1 MIKNSSIWR
10 TFYSGWLLISDYDLP
25 VSWRPVSGEHGP
37 QAFNALYTMPIWG
50 AAGGLAAVVLGGLL
64 SCLLPINGAA
74 IIIALLLTAAG
85 ELRTS
90 SRALALTVTTFE
102 QLFARKTIAEARQL
116 RSCTLSGTSGIVPL
130 LLAIGLLG
138 GKFFAILL
146 AARTGH
152 FGIAGAAWA
161 ISLGAE
167 GVLAAEQHAVNVPS
181 VCRSAK
187 AEYIISI
194 AGFFLL
200 FNLIAL
206 PLATLIATGLAAVT
220 AISILNLCLKRTGEI
235 SANDITLAGYLLE
248 FIVWLIFALMIG

>member
-25 VSWRPVSGEHGP
+25 AAWRPVNGEQGP
-37 QAFNALYTMPIWG
+37 QAFNALYTMPVWA
-50 AAGGLAAVVLGGLL
+50 AAGGLTAVVIGGLL

-74 IIIALLLTAAG
+74 IVFALLLTAAG

-102 QLFARKTIAEARQL
+102 QLIARKSIAEARQL
-116 RSCTLSGTSGIVPL
+116 RSYTLTGASGLVPL

-138 GKFFAILL
+138 GKFFAVLL

-152 FGIAGAAWA
+152 FGIAGAAWTA
-161 ISLGAE
+161 ALAAE
-167 GVLAAEQHAVNVPS
+167 GVLAAEQYAVNVPA
-181 VCRSAK
+181 VCRSAR
-187 AEYIISI
+187 AEYIVFI

-206 PLATLIATGLAAVT
+206 PLATLIAAGLAAVA
-220 AISILNLCLKRTGEI
+220 AICILNLCLKRTGEI

-248 FIVWLIFALMIG
+248 LIIWMTFALMIG